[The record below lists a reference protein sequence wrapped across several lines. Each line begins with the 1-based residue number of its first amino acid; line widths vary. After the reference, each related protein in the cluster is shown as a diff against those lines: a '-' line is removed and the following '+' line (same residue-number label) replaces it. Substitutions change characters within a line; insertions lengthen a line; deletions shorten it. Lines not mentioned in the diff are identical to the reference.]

1 MRWILTS
8 LLLASLLIGLAHVA
22 YLPPFEGFDEVGH
35 YSYIE
40 QIAKTR
46 TLPHVWD
53 NLRQDAASVGDY
65 FNGPLV
71 NPKQQYLIRRLRY
84 HNLFAADTEIIETAR
99 RMVKAPRNP
108 PPTGEAG
115 AWENWETQHPPFYY
129 ALLAPA
135 YLFSERWSL
144 VGQLALLRGL
154 SYIAAWLSLCLAVF
168 AAVKTTS
175 GPGRALIV
183 APALW
188 PFVFPGWFP

>member
-71 NPKQQYLIRRLRY
+71 NPKHQYLILRLPD
-84 HNLFAADTEIIETAR
+84 HHFFPPDTEIIQTTR
-99 RMVKAPRNP
+99 R
-108 PPTGEAG
+108 
-115 AWENWETQHPPFYY
+115 
-129 ALLAPA
+129 L
-135 YLFSERWSL
+135 
-144 VGQLALLRGL
+144 
-154 SYIAAWLSLCLAVF
+154 
-168 AAVKTTS
+168 
-175 GPGRALIV
+175 
-183 APALW
+183 
-188 PFVFPGWFP
+188 